1 MDKSIEKNS
10 MRKIRRAS
18 RVRGH
23 VRGTPQKP
31 RLCVV
36 KTNKHIQVQLIDD
49 EAGVTLA
56 SISTNSKELQKTPF
70 CKKNKASAKVLG
82 EKIAE
87 RAKTLGI
94 EKVVYDRGP
103 FKFHGRLEAVAAGA
117 RESGL
122 QF

>member
-1 MDKSIEKNS
+1 MDTSNAKNTI
-10 MRKIRRAS
+10 KKHKRAL
-18 RVRGH
+18 RVRKKLH
-23 VRGTPQKP
+23 GTPQKP

-49 EAGVTLA
+49 EAGKTLA
-56 SISTNSKELQKTPF
+56 AFSTNAKELKATPYT
-70 CKKNKASAKVLG
+70 KKNKASAKVLG

-87 RAKTLGI
+87 KAKGMGI
-94 EKVVYDRGP
+94 SEVVFDRGP
-103 FKFHGRLEAVAAGA
+103 FRYHGILAELAGAA